1 MIDDGDYSLHKER
14 SYKDNYYI
22 AQGSMQLLIAQLRE
36 GQHALKPDRFWATVQ
51 QLKSEGYIR

>member
-14 SYKDNYYI
+14 DYKARFFI

-36 GQHALKPDRFWATVQ
+36 GQHALKPDAFWATVQ
-51 QLKSEGYIR
+51 RLKSEGYIR